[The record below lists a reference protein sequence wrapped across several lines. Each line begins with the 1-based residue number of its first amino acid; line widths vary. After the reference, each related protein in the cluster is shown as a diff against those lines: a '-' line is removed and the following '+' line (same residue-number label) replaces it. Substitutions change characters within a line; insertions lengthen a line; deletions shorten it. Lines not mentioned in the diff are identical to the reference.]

1 MNVHIILVGDTKDPL
16 IATFNLY
23 GSIDKVYLLHTEKSK
38 PVAKEIEQEIKPLA
52 IRAIYYRK
60 VEQYDMNSIVN
71 AITDIAKNEFDNSL
85 FINITGGTKLMSGAA
100 TAASFFVGAQ
110 AYYVIT
116 PNGLPPD
123 SPIMNR
129 LVELPVPNIPYHN
142 SLTGTQLDILRLV
155 SKRNGKVSNKMIK
168 EMLGLSAQTLSY
180 HIRQLDK
187 KKLVTLYEDE
197 NDSRMKYLLITNSG
211 KLVVSW
217 SKD

>member
-1 MNVHIILVGDTKDPL
+1 MILVGDTKDPL
-16 IATFNLY
+16 LATFNLY
-23 GSIDKVYLLHTEKSK
+23 GIIDKVYFLHTEKSK
-38 PVAKEIEQEIKPLA
+38 TVARGIEQEIKPLA
-52 IRAIYYRK
+52 IKEVYYRK
-60 VEQYDMNSIVN
+60 VEQYDMNSVVN
-71 AITDIAKNEFDNSL
+71 TITDIAKEESENSL

-116 PNGLPPD
+116 PKDLPPD
-123 SPIMNR
+123 SPVMNR

-155 SKRNGKVSNKMIK
+155 SKRNGKVSNKMLK
-168 EMLGLSAQTLSY
+168 EALGLSAQTLSY

-187 KKLVTLYEDE
+187 KKLVTLYMDE
-197 NDSRMKYLLITNSG
+197 NDSRMKYLLITNPG

-217 SKD
+217 SKG